1 MLNKNKQTGFY
12 NMAQN
17 IGYTRVS
24 TGDQNTDRQLD
35 GIKIDKIF
43 TEKKSGKN
51 TTDRLELQNC
61 INYCREG
68 DTLHVH
74 SIDRLARNLV
84 DLQAIIELLNKKGV
98 TVKFE
103 KENLNFDSI
112 GMNPMGT
119 LMFQL
124 LGAFS
129 EFERSMIKERQ
140 REGIDKALSK
150 GVKFGA
156 KPKFTT
162 NQIEEIKTQHNSGK
176 KVAELAKEFNV
187 SRQTVY
193 TMLK

>member
-1 MLNKNKQTGFY
+1 
-12 NMAQN
+12 MAQN

-24 TGDQNTDRQLD
+24 TDGQNTDRQLD
-35 GIKIDKIF
+35 GLKLDKIF

-51 TTDRLELQNC
+51 TTDRLELQKC
-61 INYCREG
+61 IDYCREG
-68 DTLHVH
+68 DILHIH

-84 DLQAIIELLNKKGV
+84 DLQAIIEMLNKKGV
-98 TVKFE
+98 NVKFE

-112 GMNPMGT
+112 GLMNPMGT
-119 LMFQL
+119 LMFQM

-140 REGIDKALSK
+140 REGIKKALSK

-162 NQIEEIKTQHNSGK
+162 TQIEEIKTQHHSGK

-193 TMLK
+193 TLLK